1 MNNESCLSRNE
12 ICNFLQKTQ
21 DFGVISAAHFSCLK
35 FFAKNEKNQPI
46 FREKRKIREKS
57 IFYCSSISAKGAL

>member
-35 FFAKNEKNQPI
+35 FFAKNEKNGPI
-46 FREKRKIREKS
+46 FREKREICEKM
-57 IFYCSSISAKGAL
+57 FYIVLDNQ